1 MPQPRT
7 PLLTVDIIIELW
19 DRPERPIIFIERR
32 HPPTGWAFPGGFV
45 DIGESAE
52 RAAIREARE
61 ETGLDVSLDQ
71 LLGCYSDPRRDPR
84 GHTASLV
91 YLAHAHGIPEAA
103 DDAKTIAIHLPGT
116 PPAPLAFDHAM
127 ILADYLRYRLEGRLP
142 TPV

>member
-45 DIGESAE
+45 DIGESVE
-52 RAAIREARE
+52 RAAIREAKE

-103 DDAKTIAIHLPGT
+103 DDAKTIAIRLPGT